1 MTHGLALTDGDR
13 WPWLRRVAFVASN
26 VLNDTR
32 ASCCVVAC
40 SALKRNYRD
49 ILRGVSARVYFV
61 YLCVSP
67 TCLHDRLARRN
78 AHFMPKGLL
87 QSQLDALEQP
97 SVDEHDVFTVNV
109 GKDDNMEM
117 ISDSVMNVVHGKV

>member
-1 MTHGLALTDGDR
+1 
-13 WPWLRRVAFVASN
+13 
-26 VLNDTR
+26 
-32 ASCCVVAC
+32 
-40 SALKRNYRD
+40 
-49 ILRGVSARVYFV
+49 
-61 YLCVSP
+61 
-67 TCLHDRLARRN
+67 
-78 AHFMPKGLL
+78 MPKGLL